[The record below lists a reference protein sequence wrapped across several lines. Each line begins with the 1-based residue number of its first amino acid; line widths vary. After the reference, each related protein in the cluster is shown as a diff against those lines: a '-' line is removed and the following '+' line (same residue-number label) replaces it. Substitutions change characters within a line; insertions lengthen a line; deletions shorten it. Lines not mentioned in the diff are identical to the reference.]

1 MENRDVQVVKAVFEA
16 FAERDVERML
26 ELTDPE
32 CEFVAQT
39 NDLTGR
45 TEPYRGHDGMR
56 EYFRDI
62 ARVWDELRLFPD
74 EFREIEDGVLVLGR
88 VSARS
93 HSRIVAGST
102 GWVWRL
108 REGKVY
114 YGRVYGSA
122 GEAEA
127 SVKG

>member
-1 MENRDVQVVKAVFEA
+1 MASTDVQVVRAVFDAFEA
-16 FAERDVERML
+16 RDVERML
-26 ELTDPE
+26 EFTHPDL
-32 CEFVAQT
+32 EFIAQT

-45 TEPYRGHDGMR
+45 TGPYRGHEGMR
-56 EYFRDI
+56 QYFSDV

-74 EFREIEDGVLVLGR
+74 EFREIEGGVLVLGR

-93 HSRIVAGST
+93 PARIVAGST

-108 REGKVY
+108 REGKVV